1 MISAPVVVGAA
12 VVYLALLFAIAAF
25 ADRRARE
32 GRSVI
37 GNAWIY
43 ALSLAVYCTA
53 WTYFGSVGRAAAT
66 GVWFL
71 PIYLGPMLAMLLA
84 WIVVRKMIRIAHTYR
99 ITSIADFIAS
109 RYGKSPLV
117 AALVTLITV
126 VGIVPYIALQL
137 KAVSSGYVLLTAS
150 GTAGGGASPAWW
162 QDGTLLVALALAL
175 FTILFGT
182 RHLDSAERHEGMVA
196 AVAFES
202 LVKLVAFLAVGLFVT
217 YGLFDGMAD
226 IWARAKAV
234 PELASLLRLGGEGG
248 AGAFG
253 YAQWFTLTLLSML
266 SVLLLPRQFQ
276 MMVVECVNERHLK
289 RAAWVFPAY
298 LLVINIF
305 VLPLALGGMLLFSPK
320 GADPETFVLS
330 LPLAHGATGL
340 ALFAYVGGLSA
351 ATGMLI
357 VETIAVSTMV
367 CNDLVMPSLLRLKDF
382 GARAGGDLTAIILNI
397 RRAAILVI
405 LLLGYLYFQVAGEA
419 YALVS
424 IGLIS
429 FAAVAQFAPALFGGM
444 YWREATRSGA
454 LGGLA
459 GGFLVWIYTLML
471 PSVAKSGW
479 IDDAFLTHGP
489 FGITALAP
497 ERLFGLEG
505 LDNLSHALFWSLLVN
520 VALFVG
526 LSLWRAPSGREA
538 SQALLFVDVFARG
551 HATATAGAADP
562 VFWRGRARPA
572 DLMALASRLLGPDA
586 ARQIFA
592 DHAHESGVAV
602 GTDLTADARLVDKV
616 ERRLAGAVGSAS
628 ARVLVA
634 AVAEEE
640 PLSPADVME
649 ILNEA
654 SQLRVYA
661 LALEEKSR
669 SLEIASAELSAA
681 NAQLRTLDELKDDFV
696 SSVTH
701 ELRTPLT
708 AIRALSELML
718 DAPDMEEAQRQDF
731 LAIIVGESER
741 LGRLVNQVLDMAKL
755 ESGHGEWHNAD
766 VDMRRLARDAVTAT
780 TELARGR
787 GAQIVF
793 EAPEAVPLLR
803 ADPDRLTQVMLNL
816 ISNAVKFVPAEGG
829 RIIVSLHVDGDGL
842 VVRVKDNGPGV
853 PQGER
858 DTIFEK
864 FRQGGDALTRP
875 PGTGLGLP
883 ISRRIVDHFG
893 GRMWLENQDGSG
905 ACFAFRLPFQPDAG
919 AEGLAPAASEP
930 AGTVK
935 ALAGGNKKEET
946 P

>member
-12 VVYLALLFAIAAF
+12 VVYLALLFAVAAF
-25 ADRRARE
+25 ADARARA
-32 GRSVI
+32 GRSII

-137 KAVSSGYVLLTAS
+137 KAVSAGYQLLTAS
-150 GTAGGGASPAWW
+150 GTAGSGTSPAWW
-162 QDGTLLVALALAL
+162 QDGTLLVTLALAL
-175 FTILFGT
+175 FTILFGA

-202 LVKLVAFLAVGLFVT
+202 LVKLVAFLAVGVFVT
-217 YGLFDGMAD
+217 YGLFNGMAD
-226 IWARAKAV
+226 IWARARAL
-234 PELASLLRLGGEGG
+234 PELASLLRLGGTGG

-305 VLPLALGGMLLFSPK
+305 VLPLALGGLLLGPN

-330 LPLAHGATGL
+330 LPLANGATGL

-367 CNDLVMPSLLRLKDF
+367 CNDLVMPALLRRRDF
-382 GARAGGDLTAIILNI
+382 GARAGGDLTALILNI
-397 RRAAILVI
+397 RRAAILAI

-444 YWREATRSGA
+444 YWREATRAGA
-454 LGGLA
+454 LGGLC
-459 GGFLVWIYTLML
+459 GGFLVWAYTLMA

-479 IDDAFLTHGP
+479 IDDGFLIHGP

-497 ERLFGLEG
+497 ERLFGLQG
-505 LDNLSHALFWSLLVN
+505 LDNLSHSLFWSLLVN
-520 VALFVG
+520 VALYVG

-551 HATATAGAADP
+551 HATAAAGAADP

-586 ARQIFA
+586 ARQIFTE
-592 DHAHESGVAV
+592 HAHESGVAV

-718 DAPDMEEAQRQDF
+718 DAPDMEEAQRQEF

-766 VDMRRLARDAVTAT
+766 VDLRRLVRDAVTAT
-780 TELARGR
+780 TELARSR
-787 GAQIVF
+787 GAEIVF
-793 EAPEAVPLLR
+793 EAPETVPLLR
-803 ADPDRLTQVMLNL
+803 ADPDRLTQVVLNL

-829 RIIVSLHVDGDGL
+829 RVHVSLHVEGDGL

-853 PQGER
+853 PEAER

-919 AEGLAPAASEP
+919 AEGPRPAASEP
-930 AGTVK
+930 AGKVK
-935 ALAGGNKKEET
+935 ALAGGNTREET

>member
-12 VVYLALLFAIAAF
+12 LAYLALLFAVAAF
-25 ADRRARE
+25 ADRRAAQ

-53 WTYFGSVGRAAAT
+53 WTYFGSVGRAATT

-117 AALVTLITV
+117 AALVTLVTV

-137 KAVSSGYVLLTAS
+137 KAVSSGYVLLTGS
-150 GTAGGGASPAWW
+150 GAPHAGPGPAWW

-202 LVKLVAFLAVGLFVT
+202 LVKLLAFLAVGLFVT

-226 IWARAKAV
+226 IFARAQAL
-234 PELASLLRLGGEGG
+234 PELKSLLRLGGEGG
-248 AGAFG
+248 AGAFS
-253 YAQWFTLTLLSML
+253 YAQWFSLTLLSML

-298 LLVINIF
+298 LLAINIF
-305 VLPLALGGMLLFSPK
+305 VLPLALGGMLLFGPR

-367 CNDLVMPSLLRLKDF
+367 CNDLVMPTLLRLKVF
-382 GARAGGDLTAIILNI
+382 GATAGGDLTRLLLNI
-397 RRAAILVI
+397 RRAAILLI

-444 YWREATRSGA
+444 YWRDATRLGA
-454 LGGLA
+454 IGGLA
-459 GGFLVWIYTLML
+459 GGFLVWAYTLML

-479 IDDAFLTHGP
+479 IDDAILTHGP

-497 ERLFGLEG
+497 ERLLGLEG
-505 LDNLSHALFWSLLVN
+505 LDNLSHSLFWSLLLN
-520 VALFVG
+520 VCLYVG

-551 HATATAGAADP
+551 RTAGAAAP

-572 DLMALASRLLGPDA
+572 DLMALASRLLGPEA
-586 ARQIFA
+586 AGQIFA
-592 DHAHESGVAV
+592 EHAREA
-602 GTDLTADARLVDKV
+602 GTAEGGDPTADARLVDRV
-616 ERRLAGAVGSAS
+616 ERRIAGAVGSAS

-640 PLSPADVME
+640 PLGAADVME

-654 SQLRVYA
+654 SQLRIYA
-661 LALEEKSR
+661 RALEEKSR
-669 SLEIASAELSAA
+669 SLEIASAELTAA
-681 NAQLRTLDELKDDFV
+681 NAQLRTLDELKDDFM

-718 DAPDMEEAQRQDF
+718 DTPDMDPPQRAEF
-731 LAIIVGESER
+731 LQIIVGESER
-741 LGRLVNQVLDMAKL
+741 LGRLVNQVLDMAKI
-755 ESGHGEWHNAD
+755 ESGQGEWHNTE
-766 VDMRRLARDAVTAT
+766 VDLRRIVGDAVKAT
-780 TELARGR
+780 TELARSR
-787 GAQIVF
+787 GAEIHF
-793 EAPEAVPLLR
+793 SAPEAVPPLR

-816 ISNAVKFVPAEGG
+816 ISNAAKFVPARGG
-829 RIIVSLHVDGDGL
+829 RIDVSLAVADDGL
-842 VVRVKDNGPGV
+842 VVRVADNGPGV
-853 PQGER
+853 PLADR

-883 ISRRIVDHFG
+883 ISRQIVDHFG
-893 GRMWLENQDGSG
+893 GKMWLEQQEGSG
-905 ACFAFRLPFQPDAG
+905 ARFAFRLPFQPK
-919 AEGLAPAASEP
+919 
-930 AGTVK
+930 T
-935 ALAGGNKKEET
+935 EET

>member
-1 MISAPVVVGAA
+1 MTPASALSPALVIGAA
-12 VVYLALLFAIAAF
+12 ALYLAALFAIAAF

-32 GRSVI
+32 GRSLI
-37 GNAWIY
+37 GNAWVY
-43 ALSLAVYCTA
+43 GLSLAVYCTA
-53 WTYFGSVGRAAAT
+53 WTYFGSVGRAATT

-71 PIYLGPMLAMLLA
+71 PIYLGPTLVMLVA
-84 WIVVRKMIRIAHTYR
+84 WVVVRKMIRIAHTYR

-117 AALVTLITV
+117 AAVVTLITV

-137 KAVSSGYVLLTAS
+137 KAVSAGYTVLTA
-150 GTAGGGASPAWW
+150 TGGHAAAPSWW

-196 AVAFES
+196 AVAAES
-202 LVKLVAFLAVGLFVT
+202 LVKLVAFLAVGAFVT
-217 YGLFDGMAD
+217 YGLFGGFAD
-226 IWARAKAV
+226 VWARASALPGVKG
-234 PELASLLRLGGEGG
+234 LLTLSG
-248 AGAFG
+248 AGNFAW
-253 YAQWFTLTLLSML
+253 AQWFSLTLLSGL

-276 MMVVECVNERHLK
+276 MMVVECVDERHLK

-298 LLVINIF
+298 LLAINIF
-305 VLPLALGGMLLFSPK
+305 VLPLALGGLVLLGT
-320 GADPETFVLS
+320 GADPETFVLT
-330 LPLAHGATGL
+330 LPLAHGAGGL
-340 ALFAYVGGLSA
+340 ALIAYVGGLSA

-367 CNDLVMPSLLRLKDF
+367 CNDLVMPALLRLKLI
-382 GARAGGDLTAIILNI
+382 RADGGDLTGLLLNI
-397 RRAAILVI
+397 RRAAILGV
-405 LLLGYLYFQVAGEA
+405 LLLGYLYFVVAGEA

-429 FAAVAQFAPALFGGM
+429 FAAVAQFAPALLGGM
-444 YWREATRSGA
+444 YWRGGTRLGA
-454 LGGLA
+454 LGGLL
-459 GGFLVWIYTLML
+459 GGFAVWAYTLML

-479 IDDAFLTHGP
+479 VDGAFLTHGP
-489 FGITALAP
+489 FGIAALAP
-497 ERLFGLEG
+497 ERLFGLSG

-520 VALFVG
+520 GVLYVG

-551 HATATAGAADP
+551 RSAADP
-562 VFWRGRARPA
+562 VFWRGRARRA
-572 DLMALASRLLGPDA
+572 DLEALARRLLGADA
-586 ARQIFA
+586 ARQIFEE
-592 DHAHESGVAV
+592 HARERGTGDVA
-602 GTDLTADARLVDKV
+602 DLTADARLVDLV
-616 ERRLAGAVGSAS
+616 ERRIAGAVGSAS

-634 AVAEEE
+634 AVAQEE
-640 PLSPADVME
+640 PLGAGDVMD

-661 LALEEKSR
+661 RALEEKSR

-681 NAQLRTLDELKDDFV
+681 NAQLRTLDELKDDFM

-718 DAPDMEEAQRQDF
+718 DTPDMEGEQRQDF
-731 LAIIVGESER
+731 LRIIVGESER
-741 LGRLVNQVLDMAKL
+741 LGRLVNQVLDMAKI
-755 ESGHGEWHNAD
+755 ESGHAEWHSVD
-766 VDMRRLARDAVTAT
+766 VDLKALVADAVKATA
-780 TELARGR
+780 ELARTK
-787 GAQIVF
+787 GAEIVLT
-793 EAPEAVPLLR
+793 APASVPSVK

-816 ISNAVKFVPAEGG
+816 ISNAAKFVPAQGG
-829 RIIVSLHVDGDGL
+829 RIDVRLLADADGL
-842 VVRVKDNGPGV
+842 EVQVEDNGPGV
-853 PQGER
+853 PPADR

-864 FRQGGDALTRP
+864 FRQGGDALNRP

-893 GRMWLENQDGSG
+893 GKMWLDQQEGKG
-905 ACFAFRLPFQPDAG
+905 ACFAFRLPLRPHGEDAPTETRS
-919 AEGLAPAASEP
+919 AEA
-930 AGTVK
+930 
-935 ALAGGNKKEET
+935 EEDT
-946 P
+946 

>member
-1 MISAPVVVGAA
+1 MGPALSPALVIGVAA
-12 VVYLALLFAIAAF
+12 LYLAALFAIAAF

-32 GRSVI
+32 GRSLI
-37 GNAWIY
+37 GNAWVY
-43 ALSLAVYCTA
+43 GLSLAVYCTA
-53 WTYFGSVGRAAAT
+53 WTYFGSVGRAATT

-71 PIYLGPMLAMLLA
+71 PIYLGPTLVMLVA
-84 WIVVRKMIRIAHTYR
+84 WVVVRKMIRIAHTYR

-117 AALVTLITV
+117 AAVVTLITV

-137 KAVSSGYVLLTAS
+137 KAVSAGYTVLTA
-150 GTAGGGASPAWW
+150 TGAQAAAPSWW

-196 AVAFES
+196 AVAAES
-202 LVKLVAFLAVGLFVT
+202 LVKLVAFLAVGAFVT
-217 YGLFDGMAD
+217 YGLLGGFAD
-226 IWARAKAV
+226 VWARASALPGV
-234 PELASLLRLGGEGG
+234 TGLLTLSG
-248 AGAFG
+248 AGNFAW
-253 YAQWFTLTLLSML
+253 AQWFSLTLLSGL

-276 MMVVECVNERHLK
+276 MMVVECVDERHLK

-298 LLVINIF
+298 LLAINIF
-305 VLPLALGGMLLFSPK
+305 VLPLALGGLVLLGK
-320 GADPETFVLS
+320 GADPETFVLT
-330 LPLAHGATGL
+330 LPLAHGAGGL
-340 ALFAYVGGLSA
+340 ALIAYVGGLSA

-367 CNDLVMPSLLRLKDF
+367 CNDLVMPALLRLKLI
-382 GARAGGDLTAIILNI
+382 RADGGDLTRLLLNI
-397 RRAAILVI
+397 RRAAILGV
-405 LLLGYLYFQVAGEA
+405 LLLGYLYFVVAGEA

-429 FAAVAQFAPALFGGM
+429 FAAVAQFAPALLGGM
-444 YWREATRSGA
+444 YWRGATRLGA
-454 LGGLA
+454 LGGLL
-459 GGFLVWIYTLML
+459 GGFAVWAYTLML

-479 IDDAFLTHGP
+479 MDAAFLTHGP
-489 FGITALAP
+489 FGIAALAP
-497 ERLFGLEG
+497 ERLFGLSG

-520 VALFVG
+520 GVLYVG

-551 HATATAGAADP
+551 RSAADP
-562 VFWRGRARPA
+562 VFWRGRAHRA
-572 DLMALASRLLGPDA
+572 DLEALARRLLGADT
-586 ARQIFA
+586 ARQIFEE
-592 DHAHESGVAV
+592 HARDSGTGDVA
-602 GTDLTADARLVDKV
+602 DLTADARLVDIV
-616 ERRLAGAVGSAS
+616 ERRIAGAVGAAS

-634 AVAEEE
+634 AVADEE
-640 PLSPADVME
+640 PLNAGDVMD

-661 LALEEKSR
+661 RALEEKSR

-681 NAQLRTLDELKDDFV
+681 NAQLRTLDELKDDFM

-718 DAPDMEEAQRQDF
+718 DTPDMEDEQRQDF
-731 LAIIVGESER
+731 LRIIVGESER
-741 LGRLVNQVLDMAKL
+741 LGRLVNQVLDMAKI
-755 ESGHGEWHNAD
+755 ESGHAEWHSTD
-766 VDMRRLARDAVTAT
+766 VDLRTLVADAVKATA
-780 TELARGR
+780 ELARTK
-787 GAQIVF
+787 GAEIVF
-793 EAPEAVPLLR
+793 TAPNAVPSVK

-816 ISNAVKFVPAEGG
+816 ISNAAKFVPAQGG
-829 RIIVSLHVDGDGL
+829 RIDVRLLADAEGL
-842 VVRVKDNGPGV
+842 EVQVEDNGPGV
-853 PQGER
+853 PSADR

-864 FRQGGDALTRP
+864 FRQGGDALNRP

-893 GRMWLENQDGSG
+893 GKIWLDQKQGKG
-905 ACFAFRLPFQPDAG
+905 ACFAFRLPLRSQG
-919 AEGLAPAASEP
+919 ANAPTQTTSAEA
-930 AGTVK
+930 
-935 ALAGGNKKEET
+935 EET
-946 P
+946 T

>member
-1 MISAPVVVGAA
+1 MMHPALVVGAA
-12 VVYLALLFAIAAF
+12 ALYLGLLFAVAAF
-25 ADRRARE
+25 ADRRAAQ

-53 WTYFGSVGRAAAT
+53 WTYFGSVGRAATT

-71 PIYLGPMLAMLLA
+71 PIYLGPMLAMLVA

-137 KAVSSGYVLLTAS
+137 KAVSAGYGVLT
-150 GTAGGGASPAWW
+150 GGGARASAAPAFW
-162 QDGTLLVALALAL
+162 QDGTLLVTLALAL

-202 LVKLVAFLAVGLFVT
+202 LVKLLAFLAVGAFVT
-217 YGLFDGMAD
+217 WGLFDGMAD
-226 IWARAKAV
+226 IWARAQQL
-234 PELASLLRLGGEGG
+234 PGLNDLLRLGGAGG
-248 AGAFG
+248 AGAFS

-276 MMVVECVNERHLK
+276 MMVVECVDERHLK

-305 VLPLALGGMLLFSPK
+305 VLPVALGGLVLFGTS
-320 GADPETFVLS
+320 GADAETFVLS
-330 LPLAHGATGL
+330 LPLANGAPGL
-340 ALFAYVGGLSA
+340 ALLAYVGGLSA

-367 CNDLVMPSLLRLKDF
+367 CNDLVMPTLLRLKVL
-382 GARAGGDLTAIILNI
+382 GARAGGDLTGLLLNI
-397 RRAAILVI
+397 RRAAILAV

-429 FAAVAQFAPALFGGM
+429 FAAVAQFGPALLGGM
-444 YWREATRSGA
+444 YWRDATRLGA
-454 LGGLA
+454 IGGLA
-459 GGFLVWIYTLML
+459 GGFLVWAYTLML

-479 IDDAFLTHGP
+479 IADGFLINGP
-489 FGITALAP
+489 FGISALAP
-497 ERLFGLEG
+497 ERLFGLVG
-505 LDNLSHALFWSLLVN
+505 LDNLSHSLFWSLLVN
-520 VALFVG
+520 VGLYVG

-551 HATATAGAADP
+551 RQAGTGDDP
-562 VFWRGRARPA
+562 VFWRGHARPD
-572 DLMALASRLLGPDA
+572 DLMALASRLLGPEA
-586 ARQIFA
+586 ARQIFEEHARARGLA
-592 DHAHESGVAV
+592 DVAEV
-602 GTDLTADARLVDKV
+602 TADARLVDLV
-616 ERRLAGAVGSAS
+616 ERRIAGAVGSAS

-640 PLSPADVME
+640 PLGTADVME
-649 ILNEA
+649 ILSEA

-661 LALEEKSR
+661 RTIEEKSR
-669 SLEIASAELSAA
+669 SLELATAELTAA
-681 NAQLRTLDELKDDFV
+681 NEQLKTLDQLKDDFM

-718 DAPDMEEAQRQDF
+718 DAPDMEEAQREEF
-731 LAIIVGESER
+731 LNIIVGESER
-741 LGRLVNQVLDMAKL
+741 LGRLVNQVLDMAKI
-755 ESGHGEWHNAD
+755 ESGHAEWHSAD
-766 VDMRRLARDAVTAT
+766 VDMRRLVGDAVTT
-780 TELARGR
+780 TAELARTR
-787 GAQIVF
+787 GARITLT
-793 EAPEAVPLLR
+793 APDTVPLLR

-816 ISNAVKFVPAEGG
+816 ISNAVKFARKDDG
-829 RIIVSLHVDGDGL
+829 RIDVSLAADADGI
-842 VVRVKDNGPGV
+842 VVRVQDNGPGV
-853 PQGER
+853 PTADR

-883 ISRRIVDHFG
+883 ISRQIVDHFG
-893 GRMWLENQDGSG
+893 GIMWLDQKDGSG
-905 ACFAFRLPFQPDAG
+905 ACFAFRLPYRP
-919 AEGLAPAASEP
+919 
-930 AGTVK
+930 
-935 ALAGGNKKEET
+935 KEET